1 MSKPVL
7 DNNTSSSK
15 SSNGDPPELR
25 INCLSM
31 RDVKAKTKDPKDA
44 NLPVD
49 VLLLTVKNCEFLAC
63 YNELQDP
70 YKCWFDG
77 LGYVYFSHVDQSQ
90 EEKVK
95 VALLRCY
102 KNGIGPGGSLIS
114 VKNAASK
121 LRPKAVISV
130 GACTG
135 LNPNKTKLGDVIVS
149 AKLTTYQG
157 QSTGLRSC
165 VSRRFLDIIK
175 YSNCG
180 WEAPLKDP
188 AAQEIQVHC
197 DGEFLSGPEEVSA
210 EWRRQQIAELH
221 PDAVAVETEGEGE
234 LMLFPLV
241 IFLHSSSPF
250 IFLALI
256 YLFSVVV
263 KAFYFKITVVIVC
276 WSKRVRI
283 FQVLGPLLAFHTL
296 QQMLRILGAA
306 RLFFFLISQ
315 SIKQSIKWYLAEGK
329 NPLTKQHNGRH
340 DLWLQQDLMTSGK
353 FATTGNF

>member
-7 DNNTSSSK
+7 DNKPSSSK
-15 SSNGDPPELR
+15 SSNGDPLELR

-157 QSTGLRSC
+157 RSTSLRSC
-165 VSRRFLDIIK
+165 VSKRFLDIIK

-197 DGEFLSGPEEVSA
+197 DGEFLSGPEEISA
-210 EWRRQQIAELH
+210 EWRRQQLAELH

-241 IFLHSSSPF
+241 IFLHSSCLLLY
-250 IFLALI
+250 FLLLLI
-256 YLFSVVV
+256 LFSVAL
-263 KAFYFKITVVIVC
+263 KAFYFKITLVNVC
-276 WSKRVRI
+276 WSKRVWI
-283 FQVLGPLLAFHTL
+283 FQVLGLLFAFCIL
-296 QQMLRILGAA
+296 QQMLQILYAA
-306 RLFFFLISQ
+306 RLFCFLINQTINQKVS
-315 SIKQSIKWYLAEGK
+315 S
-329 NPLTKQHNGRH
+329 RR
-340 DLWLQQDLMTSGK
+340 
-353 FATTGNF
+353 

>member
-7 DNNTSSSK
+7 DNKASSSK

-31 RDVKAKTKDPKDA
+31 RNVKAKTKDPKDA

-77 LGYVYFSHVDQSQ
+77 LGYVFFSHVDQSQ

-102 KNGIGPGGSLIS
+102 KKGIGPGGSLIS

-149 AKLTTYQG
+149 AKLTTHQG
-157 QSTGLRSC
+157 RSTGLRSC

-175 YSNCG
+175 DSNCG

-188 AAQEIQVHC
+188 AVQEIQVHC

-210 EWRRQQIAELH
+210 EWRRQQLAELH
-221 PDAVAVETEGEGE
+221 PDAVAVEMEGEGG
-234 LMLFPLV
+234 LMLFPML
-241 IFLHSSSPF
+241 IFSIPSLLLY
-250 IFLALI
+250 FLLLLI
-256 YLFSVVV
+256 LFSVAP
-263 KAFYFKITVVIVC
+263 KAFYFEITLVNVC
-276 WSKRVRI
+276 WSKRVRM
-283 FQVLGPLLAFHTL
+283 FQVWELLFAFCTL
-296 QQMLRILGAA
+296 QQMLHILYAA
-306 RLFFFLISQ
+306 RLFCFLINQTINQMVCSQ
-315 SIKQSIKWYLAEGK
+315 
-329 NPLTKQHNGRH
+329 R
-340 DLWLQQDLMTSGK
+340 
-353 FATTGNF
+353 

>member
-7 DNNTSSSK
+7 DNKASSSK
-15 SSNGDPPELR
+15 SGNGNPPELR

-149 AKLTTYQG
+149 TKLTTYQG
-157 QSTGLRSC
+157 RSTSFKSC

-175 YSNCG
+175 DSSCG

-210 EWRRQQIAELH
+210 EWRRQQLAELH

-234 LMLFPLV
+234 WMLFPLV
-241 IFLHSSSPF
+241 IFLHSSSPY
-250 IFLALI
+250 ILLALI

-263 KAFYFKITVVIVC
+263 KAFYFKITGVNVC
-276 WSKRVRI
+276 WRKRVWI
-283 FQVLGPLLAFHTL
+283 FVVRFSHFATNATYSRCSEIILL
-296 QQMLRILGAA
+296 
-306 RLFFFLISQ
+306 SVQ
-315 SIKQSIKWYLAEGK
+315 SKQSIKWYLGKGK
-329 NPLTKQHNGRH
+329 NPLAKQHNRRH
-340 DLWLQQDLMTSGK
+340 DDLRSQQDLMTSEK
-353 FATTGNF
+353 FVTTRNFSTTYL

>member
-7 DNNTSSSK
+7 DNNASSSK

-77 LGYVYFSHVDQSQ
+77 LGYVYFSHVDGSE

-197 DGEFLSGPEEVSA
+197 DGEFLSGPEEISV
-210 EWRRQQIAELH
+210 EWRRQQLAELH

-250 IFLALI
+250 IFLAFI
-256 YLFSVVV
+256 Y
-263 KAFYFKITVVIVC
+263 
-276 WSKRVRI
+276 
-283 FQVLGPLLAFHTL
+283 FQ
-296 QQMLRILGAA
+296 
-306 RLFFFLISQ
+306 
-315 SIKQSIKWYLAEGK
+315 
-329 NPLTKQHNGRH
+329 
-340 DLWLQQDLMTSGK
+340 
-353 FATTGNF
+353 

>member
-1 MSKPVL
+1 MELNSSAMSKLVL
-7 DNNTSSSK
+7 DNNASSSK

-31 RDVKAKTKDPKDA
+31 RDVKAKTKDPKDT

-157 QSTGLRSC
+157 RSTSLKSC

-175 YSNCG
+175 
-180 WEAPLKDP
+180 
-188 AAQEIQVHC
+188 
-197 DGEFLSGPEEVSA
+197 
-210 EWRRQQIAELH
+210 
-221 PDAVAVETEGEGE
+221 DASCEGEW
-234 LMLFPLV
+234 MLFPLV
-241 IFLHSSSPF
+241 ILLHSSSPF

-263 KAFYFKITVVIVC
+263 KAFYFKITGVNVC
-276 WSKRVRI
+276 WRKRVWI
-283 FQVLGPLLAFHTL
+283 FQVLELLFAFHTL
-296 QQMLRILGAA
+296 QQMLRILGAV
-306 RLFFFLISQ
+306 RLFSFLFNQNNQ
-315 SIKQSIKWYLAEGK
+315 S
-329 NPLTKQHNGRH
+329 NGI
-340 DLWLQQDLMTSGK
+340 
-353 FATTGNF
+353 

>member
-7 DNNTSSSK
+7 DNGASSSK
-15 SSNGDPPELR
+15 SSNGNPPELR

-31 RDVKAKTKDPKDA
+31 RDVKAKTKEPKDA

-102 KNGIGPGGSLIS
+102 KNGIGPGGALIS

-157 QSTGLRSC
+157 QSTSLRSC

-175 YSNCG
+175 YSSCG

-197 DGEFLSGPEEVSA
+197 DGEFLSGPEEVRA
-210 EWRRQQIAELH
+210 QWRCQQLAELH

-234 LMLFPLV
+234 
-241 IFLHSSSPF
+241 
-250 IFLALI
+250 
-256 YLFSVVV
+256 
-263 KAFYFKITVVIVC
+263 
-276 WSKRVRI
+276 
-283 FQVLGPLLAFHTL
+283 
-296 QQMLRILGAA
+296 
-306 RLFFFLISQ
+306 
-315 SIKQSIKWYLAEGK
+315 
-329 NPLTKQHNGRH
+329 
-340 DLWLQQDLMTSGK
+340 
-353 FATTGNF
+353 